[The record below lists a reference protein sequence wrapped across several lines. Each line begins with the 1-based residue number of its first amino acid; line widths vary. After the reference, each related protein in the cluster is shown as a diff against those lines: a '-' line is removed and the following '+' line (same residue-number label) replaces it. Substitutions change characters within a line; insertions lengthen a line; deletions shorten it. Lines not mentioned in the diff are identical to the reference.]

1 MALRTALRAVA
12 LSTVIASSGAAV
24 VYLSTTR
31 YDHVA
36 TAAVAP
42 AGQPGSSAA
51 YRFERL
57 TAPARTVVRDNVG
70 AIIAT
75 LTDGA
80 RTAALTGP
88 PRTFSEP
95 GETQTVTTSAW
106 VRLLPQPWQNSGEHA
121 TWFAPWL
128 KTALADRGDDLL
140 AVAAEYLG
148 GAPAVTDGRSVRF
161 RGNAS
166 FPHPDRPA
174 DFLDY
179 LGLRWTFADGTTESP
194 HPERYGAID
203 SAGLVRLVYGYRL
216 GYPLRP
222 TNGRGTGLP
231 RQPAAMATLDAGTV
245 IIPDHHTTPA
255 DRLLLLPGDLLF
267 FDDRRAGAGDVDHV
281 GIFLGL
287 DDNGH
292 PRLVSSRKKADG
304 PTFGDV
310 GPTSLLGQGGR
321 FGPGLR
327 SARRL

>member
-1 MALRTALRAVA
+1 MSFRTALRAVA
-12 LSTVIASSGAAV
+12 LSTVIATSGTAV
-24 VYLSTTR
+24 VYLATTR

-42 AGQPGSSAA
+42 ARQPGASAA

-57 TAPARTVVRDNVG
+57 TAPARTVVRDDGG
-70 AIIAT
+70 AIVAT

-80 RTAALTGP
+80 RTAVLTGP
-88 PRTFSEP
+88 PRTFHEAGTP
-95 GETQTVTTSAW
+95 AVTTSTW
-106 VRLLPQPWQNSGEHA
+106 VRLLPQPWQDGA
-121 TWFAPWL
+121 AWFGPWL
-128 KTALADRGDDLL
+128 QTALTDRSDDVL
-140 AVAAEYLG
+140 AIAVEYLD
-148 GAPAVTDGRSVRF
+148 GAPAVEDARSVRF

-179 LGLRWTFADGTTESP
+179 LGTQWKFADGTTEKP
-194 HPERYGAID
+194 HPDRYGAVD

-216 GYPLRP
+216 GYPLRAAS
-222 TNGRGTGLP
+222 GRGTGLP
-231 RQPAAMATLDAGTV
+231 RQPAAMAALDAGAV
-245 IIPDHHTTPA
+245 IIADHHTTPA

-287 DDNGH
+287 DDDGH

-327 SARRL
+327 GARRL